1 MDNFRLMLWLGL
13 GLALWMGYQA
23 WRLDYPPATP
33 VADAP
38 AVDLAVPTTDS
49 LPELGPIPDAPGAT
63 AATTTEQGLPTL
75 PGAAVQPEPQANT
88 RQRLIHVTTDVLD
101 VDIDLNGGNLVS
113 AKMRI
118 YPVDKDRP
126 DVPVTLLSPDPADLF
141 ELQSGLRTPAG
152 GDEPNHLA
160 EFDAAADSYV
170 LSGGQDELVV
180 VLQWRGNDAIRAE
193 KHYNFRRGSYHVKHR
208 LVLNNG
214 SAEKYAAAAYS
225 QLVRVHKPV
234 ERSFTSVDSY
244 STTGPVVYDG
254 EKYEK
259 LDVEDLAEEP
269 FAGTFTGAWVASIQH
284 HFLAAAVPPADQPT
298 AVRASVRGNQYTLA
312 GIGPLVEVAPGGSH
326 SFEMSLFAGPK
337 LQAQLEKISEKLVL
351 TVDYG
356 WLTIL
361 SQPLFWL
368 LSKIHDLLGNWG
380 WSIIAV
386 TALIKLVFYKLTETS
401 GRSMAKMRKLQ
412 PRMKALQDR
421 FKDDRQALSQAM
433 MELYKRE
440 KVNPAAGCL
449 PILIQMPFFFAF
461 YWVLIESVEMRQAP
475 FALWI
480 NDLSVKDPYFVLP
493 LFMGVAMLFQ
503 TRLNP
508 APPDPVQAKVMQIM
522 PIVFTVFFA
531 FFPAGLVL
539 YWLTNTLLSIAQQW
553 NINRKIE
560 AAG

>member
-1 MDNFRLMLWLGL
+1 
-13 GLALWMGYQA
+13 MGYQA

-33 VADAP
+33 VAEAP
-38 AVDLAVPTTDS
+38 PVEIAVPGSES
-49 LPELGPIPDAPGAT
+49 LPALGPV
-63 AATTTEQGLPTL
+63 AATPTAGDEPGLPTL
-75 PGAAVQPEPQANT
+75 PGVAQPVEPSVDD
-88 RQRLIHVTTDVLD
+88 QRRLVRVTTDVFD
-101 VDIDLNGGNLVS
+101 VDIDLNGGNLVG
-113 AKMRI
+113 AKMLV

-126 DVPVTLLSPDPADLF
+126 DVPVTLLSPDPAELF
-141 ELQSGLRTPAG
+141 ELQSGLRSRAG
-152 GDEPNHLA
+152 GDEPTHLA
-160 EFDAAADSYV
+160 QFDADASAYKLAGD
-170 LSGGQDELVV
+170 QDELLV
-180 VLQWRGNDAIRAE
+180 VLRWRSDGAIQAE
-193 KHYNFRRGSYHVKHR
+193 KHFTFSRGSYHIKHR
-208 LVLNNG
+208 LVLTNG
-214 SAEKYAAAAYS
+214 STENYAAAAYS

-244 STTGPVVYDG
+244 STTGPVIYDG

-269 FAGTFTGAWVASIQH
+269 LAGTYTGSWVASIQH
-284 HFLAAAVPPADQPT
+284 HFLGAAVPPADQPNRVT
-298 AVRASVRGNQYTLA
+298 ASVRGNQYSLA
-312 GIGPLVEVAPGGSH
+312 SVGPVVEVAPGATH
-326 SFEMSLFAGPK
+326 SFEMWLFAGPK
-337 LQAQLEKISEKLVL
+337 LQAQLKQISKKLDL

-356 WLTIL
+356 LLTVL

-368 LSKIHDLLGNWG
+368 LAKINEYLGNWG
-380 WSIIAV
+380 WSIIVV

-401 GRSMAKMRKLQ
+401 GRSMAKMKKLQ

-480 NDLSVKDPYFVLP
+480 NDLSVKDPFFVLP
-493 LFMGVAMLFQ
+493 VLMGAAMLFQ

-522 PIVFTVFFA
+522 PIAFTVFFA

-539 YWLTNTLLSIAQQW
+539 YWLSNTLLSIAQQW
-553 NINRKIE
+553 NINRKLE
-560 AAG
+560 AEG

>member
-1 MDNFRLMLWLGL
+1 
-13 GLALWMGYQA
+13 
-23 WRLDYPPATP
+23 

-38 AVDLAVPTTDS
+38 AVVDLAVPTTDS
-49 LPELGPIPDAPGAT
+49 LPELGPVP
-63 AATTTEQGLPTL
+63 AASAAVAEPGLPNL
-75 PGAAVQPEPQANT
+75 PGAPVQPEPALDAA
-88 RQRLIHVTTDVLD
+88 QRLVRVTTDVLD
-101 VDIDLNGGNLVS
+101 VDIDLNGGNLVG

-118 YPVDKDRP
+118 YPVHKDRP
-126 DVPVTLLSPDPADLF
+126 DVPVTLLSADPADRF
-141 ELQSGLRTPAG
+141 ELQSGLRTRGG

-160 EFDAAADSYV
+160 GFNAAAQRYV
-170 LSGGQDELVV
+170 LSDGQDELVV
-180 VLQWRGNDAIRAE
+180 VLQWRGNGAVQAE
-193 KHYNFRRGSYHVKHR
+193 KHFTFSRGSYHIKHR

-214 SAEKYAAAAYS
+214 SAENYAAAPYS
-225 QLVRVHKPV
+225 QLVRVHIPV

-244 STTGPVVYDG
+244 STIGPVVYDG

-269 FAGTFTGAWVASIQH
+269 LTGTFTGTWVASIQH
-284 HFLAAAVPPADQPT
+284 HFLGAAVPPADQPT
-298 AVRASVRGNQYTLA
+298 AVRASVRGNQYSLA
-312 GIGPLVEVAPGGSH
+312 AVGPLVEVAPGTSH
-326 SFEMSLFAGPK
+326 SFEMSFFVGPK
-337 LQAQLEKISEKLVL
+337 LHAQLKQISKKLAL

-361 SQPLFWL
+361 SQPLFLL
-368 LSKIHDLLGNWG
+368 LSTIHDLLGNWG

-480 NDLSVKDPYFVLP
+480 NDLSVKDPFFVLP
-493 LFMGVAMLFQ
+493 LFMGVAMLVQ

-508 APPDPVQAKVMQIM
+508 APPDPIQAKVMQIM

-539 YWLTNTLLSIAQQW
+539 YWLTNTLLSITQQW